1 MHSPHTRKGLFGIKW
16 RQRHSTKNTPGQ
28 SSPKLSPI
36 SSPLERKEVTTPWQV
51 SLHNVNFKEINFSLL
66 KYLVASVS
74 FFHLMNF
81 IQKWPYFLLFL
92 CYLHSNKNFFPFSQT
107 HYLKGDLISK
117 TVIIIISTLTARKGE
132 PFLAIQIWELF
143 VQVLV
148 LFVFKIIY
156 YEFGLVEDLGMKS
169 TPNL

>member
-36 SSPLERKEVTTPWQV
+36 SSPLERKEIITPWQV
-51 SLHNVNFKEINFSLL
+51 SLHNVNFKEIFSCKVPSSLCFL
-66 KYLVASVS
+66 
-74 FFHLMNF
+74 FHLMDF
-81 IQKWPYFLLFL
+81 IQNWPFFLLFL
-92 CYLHSNKNFFPFSQT
+92 CLHSNKNFFPCSQT

-117 TVIIIISTLTARKGE
+117 TVIIIISTLIAWKGE
-132 PFLAIQIWELF
+132 PFIAIQIWGLF

-156 YEFGLVEDLGMKS
+156 DEFGLVEDLGMKS